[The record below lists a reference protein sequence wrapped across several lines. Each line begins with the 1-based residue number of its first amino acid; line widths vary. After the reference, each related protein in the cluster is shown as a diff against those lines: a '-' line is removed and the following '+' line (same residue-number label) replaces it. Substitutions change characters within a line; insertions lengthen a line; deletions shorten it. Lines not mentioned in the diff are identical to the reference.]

1 MFVKDNGQIFYFLFK
16 TNLTITYIDPEES
29 SEELLDDERTKNLAT
44 AIIPPIKTSI
54 VEKTSTT
61 FLDAYQITASIVP
74 VPNSGTK
81 ICL

>member
-1 MFVKDNGQIFYFLFK
+1 MFVKYYLVNFFIYLK
-16 TNLTITYIDPEES
+16 KSYNYIDPEES

-44 AIIPPIKTSI
+44 AIIPPIKTNI

-81 ICL
+81 IYL

>member
-1 MFVKDNGQIFYFLFK
+1 MILKKYYN
-16 TNLTITYIDPEES
+16 YIDPEES

-44 AIIPPIKTSI
+44 AIIPPIKTNI

-74 VPNSGTK
+74 VPTTGKKHALKN
-81 ICL
+81 

>member
-1 MFVKDNGQIFYFLFK
+1 MFIKDYQVKFLFVILK
-16 TNLTITYIDPEES
+16 KSYNYIDPEES

-44 AIIPPIKTSI
+44 AIIPPIKTNI

-81 ICL
+81 IYL

>member
-1 MFVKDNGQIFYFLFK
+1 MFVKDYLVKFLFVILK
-16 TNLTITYIDPEES
+16 KSYNYIDPEES

-44 AIIPPIKTSI
+44 AIIPPIKTNI

>member
-1 MFVKDNGQIFYFLFK
+1 MFIKDYQVKFLFVILK
-16 TNLTITYIDPEES
+16 KSYNYIDPEES

-44 AIIPPIKTSI
+44 AIIPPIKTNI